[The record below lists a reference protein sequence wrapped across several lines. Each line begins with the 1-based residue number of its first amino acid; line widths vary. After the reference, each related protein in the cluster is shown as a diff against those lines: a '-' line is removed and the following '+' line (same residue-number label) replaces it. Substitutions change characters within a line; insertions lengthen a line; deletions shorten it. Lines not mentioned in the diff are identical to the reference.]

1 MPLGGKWKNT
11 VLKRKIKNLLMADWI
26 LNIHDQYL
34 EFLILWELFITFP
47 QDFHENCAQKRN
59 HQIKT
64 TFKVKFLLFY
74 RSCLPF
80 KSKKFKT

>member
-64 TFKVKFLLFY
+64 TFKVKLFVVL
-74 RSCLPF
+74 SF
-80 KSKKFKT
+80 MSSFQIKEI